1 MVIDDKDNPDIP
13 WTSVNQVISLGAP
26 CGSAFTSMTVALSVV
41 IEYIYYTEEQI
52 ELNVGRLSASNDQS
66 LSIA

>member
-1 MVIDDKDNPDIP
+1 MVINDPDNPEIP

-26 CGSAFTSMTVALSVV
+26 CSASFTAMTVSLSVV

-52 ELNVGRLSASNDQS
+52 ELNVARLTISNDQS
-66 LSIA
+66 MSIA